1 MSRPTVIDADG
12 HVQEKYI
19 RWEDYLEEPYRS
31 QAPRVVKD
39 NRGVDFLMVEGKL
52 WPKPSGPG
60 VGNVGAGYS
69 RRPQP
74 TTGMEDP
81 VQRLRDMDL
90 EGIDTAV
97 LFGTNVFLSLAYYED
112 ADNACALARAYNNW
126 LAEYC
131 GQDRDRLKG
140 VALVPI
146 QEPQEAVK
154 ELTRCVNELGFVA
167 AGTPAHSTAGG
178 NLDNPEL
185 RPFFAAAQELDVP
198 VCIHVGAGRPAA
210 GTERSTNAFF
220 NHVMTHPF
228 EQMIGCLCIVAGGI
242 LEEFP
247 QLRVAFL
254 EAGAGWVPYWI
265 ERMDEHYEYMQ
276 PAVPWLR
283 KTPGEHMRGEQ
294 VYYSFEPDE
303 RTLPFVLDFVG
314 HDRLVFASDYNHGDC
329 KFPHTVSSML
339 ERQDLPEGALSRIMC
354 ENARRLYRL

>member
-69 RRPQP
+69 RRPQA
-74 TTGMEDP
+74 TTGMADP
-81 VQRLRDMDL
+81 VQRIKDMDL

-112 ADNACALARAYNNW
+112 TDNACALARAYNDW

-131 GQDRDRLKG
+131 SQDRDRLKW
-140 VALVPI
+140 
-146 QEPQEAVK
+146 
-154 ELTRCVNELGFVA
+154 
-167 AGTPAHSTAGG
+167 
-178 NLDNPEL
+178 
-185 RPFFAAAQELDVP
+185 
-198 VCIHVGAGRPAA
+198 
-210 GTERSTNAFF
+210 
-220 NHVMTHPF
+220 
-228 EQMIGCLCIVAGGI
+228 EQ
-242 LEEFP
+242 
-247 QLRVAFL
+247 
-254 EAGAGWVPYWI
+254 
-265 ERMDEHYEYMQ
+265 
-276 PAVPWLR
+276 
-283 KTPGEHMRGEQ
+283 
-294 VYYSFEPDE
+294 
-303 RTLPFVLDFVG
+303 TLPFVLDFVG

-329 KFPHTVSSML
+329 KFPYTVSSML
-339 ERQDLPEGALSRIMC
+339 ERKDLPEGAMNRIMN